1 MDELSPFAG
10 RIHRMFNGPAL
21 SGKRTVDVETVSA
34 EGLGD
39 VEDFPPLEEV
49 DGTADEASKM
59 EEVDRS
65 EACVR
70 RKYRL
75 ARIHTPTG

>member
-1 MDELSPFAG
+1 MSNDVNEGQVGGCVPQIWCSYGFIIVDFA
-10 RIHRMFNGPAL
+10 
-21 SGKRTVDVETVSA
+21 
-34 EGLGD
+34 
-39 VEDFPPLEEV
+39 PLEEV